1 MNPILDLSDR
11 LSVLPILHANGDFAL
26 EVRRH
31 LTVLQPDCIALPLP
45 PSFAEPVEEGVEALP
60 HISVAIQREI
70 TLEGA
75 YNYVPIDPCQGVIA
89 AVRTG
94 MDMGIDRAYIDL
106 EVGSYEES
114 ELLLP
119 DPYALKEVSL
129 ERFVAAMV
137 PALTAPLDGSQR
149 LARIRRMAYE
159 LHLLELEYERVVLVC
174 SVADWPWIRQ
184 AFADR
189 ADYAQHERSITPPV
203 CRPVAADCL
212 YFALGELPH
221 ITHQYEHRRAEMVA

>member
-45 PSFAEPVEEGVEALP
+45 PSFARTVEEGVEALP

-75 YNYVPIDPCQGVIA
+75 FNYVPIDPCQGVIA

-94 MDMGIDRAYIDL
+94 MDMGIDRA
-106 EVGSYEES
+106 
-114 ELLLP
+114 
-119 DPYALKEVSL
+119 
-129 ERFVAAMV
+129 
-137 PALTAPLDGSQR
+137 
-149 LARIRRMAYE
+149 
-159 LHLLELEYERVVLVC
+159 
-174 SVADWPWIRQ
+174 
-184 AFADR
+184 
-189 ADYAQHERSITPPV
+189 
-203 CRPVAADCL
+203 
-212 YFALGELPH
+212 
-221 ITHQYEHRRAEMVA
+221 HRH